1 MVVSLSLV
9 SIFIGKVLS
18 LLCFDCYIVILY
30 LVLIKMSHP
39 EGLVSRRLLFSSR
52 I

>member
-39 EGLVSRRLLFSSR
+39 EGLVS
-52 I
+52 